1 VRFDT
6 RLVHEGQTPT
16 PGTGDVVPPLHLAVT
31 YSRAAQD
38 PPRYFYA
45 RGENP
50 TREDLERC
58 LAALEEVR
66 FATAYASGQAAA
78 MTALSLLRPGDRLV
92 ASDDVYG
99 GTHQLLDL
107 ARARGVAVDR
117 ADLSDPR
124 LRDRAL
130 SPDAGPLQMV
140 WIESPSNPL
149 LKITDIAAVGAA
161 AHARGALVLVD
172 NTLASPALQQP
183 LALGADLTLYSA
195 TKFLGGHLDVLGGA
209 LVYDDEALH
218 ERLVAYRT
226 VAGNAAGAMECFLIH
241 RGLKTLS
248 LRVARQVDNARAVV
262 AALAAEPAVGAVHY
276 PGLAGHPGH
285 GLAARQM
292 RGPGALAGFEFRG
305 DAAKLLDRCRL
316 FAPAVSLGG
325 VRSLIE
331 CPAFMTH
338 RPVPRETRLR
348 LGVTDDLIRLS
359 MGIEDPADLVEDLIG
374 AIRDVEPTH

>member
-1 VRFDT
+1 MRFDT
-6 RLVHEGQTPT
+6 RLVHEGQTPS
-16 PGTGDVVPPLHLAVT
+16 PGSGDIVPPLHLAVT
-31 YSRAAQD
+31 YSRSAQD
-38 PPRYFYA
+38 PPRYFYS

-58 LAALEEVR
+58 LAALEDVG

-78 MTALSLLRPGDRLV
+78 MTALSLLRAGDRLV

-107 ARARGVAVDR
+107 ARAQGVTVDQV
-117 ADLSDPR
+117 DLSDAQHRDSALAQAAGR
-124 LRDRAL
+124 LD
-130 SPDAGPLQMV
+130 MV
-140 WIESPSNPL
+140 WLESPSNPL
-149 LKITDIAAVGAA
+149 LKIADIAAVSAV
-161 AHARGALVLVD
+161 AHDRGALVLVD

-183 LALGADLTLYSA
+183 LALGADISLYSA

-209 LVYDDEALH
+209 LVYDSADLH
-218 ERLVAYRT
+218 ERFLAYRT
-226 VAGNAAGAMECFLIH
+226 MAGNAAGAMDCFLIH
-241 RGLKTLS
+241 RGVKTLS

-262 AALAAEPAVGAVHY
+262 AALTAQPAVAAVHF
-276 PGLAGHPGH
+276 PGLAEHPGH
-285 GLAARQM
+285 EIACRQM
-292 RGPGALAGFEFRG
+292 RGPGALASFEYQG
-305 DAAKLLDRCRL
+305 DPAALMDRCRL

-348 LGVTDDLIRLS
+348 LGVTDNLIRLS
-359 MGIEDPADLVEDLIG
+359 MGIEDPADLVDDLIG
-374 AIRDVEPTH
+374 AIQDVSPTH